1 MQDYYVDMLIYDNM
15 QNIYVDM
22 ELTCIYVNMQYGYVD
37 MQIIFVN
44 MREYYFD
51 IICQ

>member
-1 MQDYYVDMLIYDNM
+1 MQDYYVDKLIYDNM

-37 MQIIFVN
+37 SHAN
-44 MREYYFD
+44 YL
-51 IICQ
+51 CQHARLLF